1 MCAGLALTSIVGCRG
16 PKEMRDDT
24 SGGPTTTIRDDW
36 PVVSAPRRNVF
47 LRATFDQDP
56 RHLMGRFI
64 QEGRERD
71 GLDEDMSVQSKC
83 SKYVTSREVRA
94 NQTVVEK
101 FNASNDVEASVG
113 FDPGK
118 IKELTRKANI
128 PDVEAEVENDR
139 DSGLVVEYTV
149 TRKLISEISDPV
161 EFEKCC
167 DSDSRAC
174 SDIYIGEF
182 IAGTGS
188 VYVKNNLATNVGA
201 GGGVKGLGAKTRV
214 HNGWTWAK
222 STSFEDSYFAFRV
235 YDTYL
240 IPDNWEDEIP
250 FRDGGQYFV
259 GISPEVASED
269 IARDVAMRHAR
280 AQAIKFIGTQI
291 EASSKSTG
299 DMFKGYTEDERVVT
313 ESAEGLAKFL
323 KGRRYK
329 TERIETTKGWKWKV
343 KVLTWFPEAS
353 YAPAAEAVV
362 DAAIKS
368 GKANPGDKKEIL
380 RVVDDFMFDARE
392 GEGAPREGEGADPAP
407 DATSEGRRSP
417 R

>member
-1 MCAGLALTSIVGCRG
+1 MTQMNVTRMIFGLVALSFVVGCRG
-16 PKEMRDDT
+16 PKEMRDDQ
-24 SGGPTTTIRDDW
+24 SGGPTTAIRDDW

-64 QEGRERD
+64 QKGKERD

-83 SKYVTSREVRA
+83 SKYITSREVRA

-101 FNASNDVEASVG
+101 FNASNEVEASVG

-118 IKELTRKANI
+118 IKELTQKANI
-128 PDVEAEVENDR
+128 PDAEVDVDNER

-149 TRKLISEISDPV
+149 TRKLISEVSDP
-161 EFEKCC
+161 EAFEACC

-174 SDIYIGEF
+174 SNLYIGEF

-188 VYVKNNLATNVGA
+188 VYVKNNLATGVGA
-201 GGGVKGLGAKTRV
+201 GGGAKGIGAKTRV

-240 IPDNWEDEIP
+240 VPDNWEDEIP

-259 GISPEVASED
+259 GVSPEAASED
-269 IARDVAMRHAR
+269 IARDMAMRHAR
-280 AQAIKFIGTQI
+280 TQAIKFIGTQI

-299 DMFKGYTEDERVVT
+299 DMFNGYTEDERVVK
-313 ESAEGLAKFL
+313 ESAEGIAKFL
-323 KGRRYK
+323 KGRKYK

-343 KVLTWFPEAS
+343 KVLTWFPESS

-362 DAAIKS
+362 DAAIRS
-368 GKANPGDKKEIL
+368 GKADPDAKKKIL
-380 RVVDDFMFDARE
+380 RVVDDFMFDARDGESPE
-392 GEGAPREGEGADPAP
+392 GKEEGTE
-407 DATSEGRRSP
+407 
-417 R
+417 